1 MTLKRRE
8 FVGAASET
16 TLSSGINS
24 SVASFSVASGTG
36 FPDGSSFPFVVV
48 VDRGVAD
55 EEKVLVTSRSGNT
68 FTVAANIGG
77 VTTGRGFDSTTAA
90 AHDSGSKVGHVLDA
104 TTMTDISQTVYDNEV
119 LYWMGVA

>member
-16 TLSSGINS
+16 ELSAGINS
-24 SVASFSVASGTG
+24 SATSFTVTSGSG
-36 FPDGSSFPFVVV
+36 FPDGGSYPFVVV
-48 VDRGVAD
+48 LDRGASD
-55 EEKVLVTSRSGNT
+55 EEKVLVSSRSGDT

-77 VTTGRGFDSTTAA
+77 VTSGRGFDSTTAA
-90 AHDSGSKVGHVLDA
+90 AHDSASKVGHVLDA